1 MYKCYDE
8 LETVI
13 LRESDFGILN
23 TVVESSKSWN
33 SFQKNSFL
41 EKIIIFEVWTQFLSV
56 TLFQ

>member
-1 MYKCYDE
+1 MYNCYDE

-33 SFQKNSFL
+33 SFK
-41 EKIIIFEVWTQFLSV
+41 KK
-56 TLFQ
+56 LFFTKDYYI